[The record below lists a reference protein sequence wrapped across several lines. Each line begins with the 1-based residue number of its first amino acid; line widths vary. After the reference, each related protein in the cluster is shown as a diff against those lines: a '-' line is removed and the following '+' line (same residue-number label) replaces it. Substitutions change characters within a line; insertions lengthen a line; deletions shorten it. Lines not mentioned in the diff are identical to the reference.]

1 MVEKLKPASLRDI
14 TLKQLR
20 VLAAVAKSGKITSAA
35 SALGVTPPAV
45 TLQLKQLERSVN
57 LPLFDRS
64 HVGMRPTD
72 AGFYMLDVAARITST
87 LEECGEGLR
96 ELQGL
101 GRGRVS
107 IGVVSTTKYFA
118 PRALAEFARTHPGV
132 ELELLVANREE
143 TIATL
148 TSFKLDM
155 AIMGRPP
162 QTAIELES
170 QVIGDHPH
178 VIIASPSHHL
188 ASKRQVVL
196 RSLIHDKF
204 LLREPGSGT
213 RILTDQLFAKAGM
226 VPTFGMEFGSNETIK
241 QAVMAGLGVAF
252 ISGHTVAAE
261 VEQQRLVVLPV
272 KGLPLMRKW
281 YVIRAK
287 AKHLLPAGVALW
299 EFLVKEGAR
308 FLPDASHLMVRKG
321 RQIPRLDPAIGL
333 DD

>member
-1 MVEKLKPASLRDI
+1 MVEKLKPVSLRDV

-20 VLAAVAKSGKITSAA
+20 VLAAVAKSGKITGAA
-35 SALGVTPPAV
+35 SALGVTPPAI
-45 TLQLKQLERSVN
+45 TLQLQQLERSVN

-64 HVGMRPTD
+64 HLGLRPTD
-72 AGFYMLDVAARITST
+72 AGVYMLDVAARITST
-87 LEECGEGLR
+87 LDECREGLR

-118 PRALAEFARTHPGV
+118 PLALAAFSRSHPGI
-132 ELELLVANREE
+132 EMELLVDNRDEI
-143 TIATL
+143 IAAL

-162 QTAIELES
+162 ENTIELEQ
-170 QVIGDHPH
+170 QVMGDHPH
-178 VIIASPSHHL
+178 VIVAVPSHRL
-188 ASKRQVVL
+188 ATKRQIVL

-213 RILTDQLFAKAGM
+213 RILTDQLFAKAGLA
-226 VPTFGMEFGSNETIK
+226 PSFGMEFGSNETIK

-252 ISGHTVAAE
+252 ISAHTVATE
-261 VEQQRLVVLPV
+261 VEQGRLAVLCV
-272 KGLPLMRKW
+272 KGLPLVRKW

-287 AKHLLPAGVALW
+287 AKHLLPGGRALW
-299 EFLVKEGAR
+299 EFLVKEGAH
-308 FLPDASHLMVRKG
+308 FLPDAGPLLSQKGSHADLRH
-321 RQIPRLDPAIGL
+321 R
-333 DD
+333 

>member
-1 MVEKLKPASLRDI
+1 MVEKLKAASLRDV

-20 VLAAVAKSGKITSAA
+20 VLAAVAKSGKITGAA

-45 TLQLKQLERSVN
+45 TLQLQQLERSVN

-64 HVGMRPTD
+64 HVGLRPTD
-72 AGFYMLDVAARITST
+72 AGLYMLDVAARITST
-87 LEECGEGLR
+87 LEECGDALR

-118 PRALAEFARTHPGV
+118 PLALAEFARSHPGV
-132 ELELLVANREE
+132 EMELLVANRDD
-143 TIATL
+143 TIAML

-162 QTAIELES
+162 QTPFELEQ
-170 QVIGDHPH
+170 QVMGDHPH
-178 VIIASPSHHL
+178 VIVAPPSHRL

-196 RSLIHDKF
+196 RSLVHDKF

-213 RILTDQLFAKAGM
+213 RILTDQLFAKAGLA
-226 VPTFGMEFGSNETIK
+226 PTFGMEFGSNETIK

-252 ISGHTVAAE
+252 ISGHTVASE
-261 VEQQRLVVLPV
+261 VEQGRLVVLPV
-272 KGLPLMRKW
+272 KGLPLVGKW

-287 AKHLLPAGVALW
+287 AKHLLPAGFALW
-299 EFLVKEGAR
+299 NFLVKDGAK
-308 FLPDASHLMVRKG
+308 FLPDAGPLLASHISRAKAARK
-321 RQIPRLDPAIGL
+321 Q
-333 DD
+333 